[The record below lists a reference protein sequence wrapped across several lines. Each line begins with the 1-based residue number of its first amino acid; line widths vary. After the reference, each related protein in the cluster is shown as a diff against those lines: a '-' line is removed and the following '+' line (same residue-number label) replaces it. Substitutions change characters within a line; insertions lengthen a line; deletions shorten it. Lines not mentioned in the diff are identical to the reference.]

1 MLRGLYTAGSGML
14 VEALRNDVIANNL
27 ANAQTTGYKKDVAV
41 VRAFP
46 AMLIRR
52 IDDRSGG
59 PGAPVAGASLSDPA
73 GIRMERLPVVGEL
86 GTGSIVDAV
95 TSVFAPGPQRF
106 TGNPLDVAIV
116 GSGFFAVEMPNGV
129 AYTRAGSFTL
139 SADGWLVT
147 QEGRRVIGR
156 SGPIAITGREAHID
170 DAGRVI
176 VDDSV
181 EGELAIWQFGDPS
194 ALRKIGANLFL
205 AAEGAGEPQLVAPA
219 AVASET
225 LEISNVNVV
234 AEMVNLI
241 AVQRAYEASQRAVQA
256 HDQTL
261 GRAVNDIAAPLL

>member
-14 VEALRNDVIANNL
+14 VEALRTDVIANNL

-59 PGAPVAGASLSDPA
+59 AGATVAATAPSDLP
-73 GIRMERLPVVGEL
+73 GIRMAGFPVVGEL
-86 GTGSIVDAV
+86 GAGSIVDEV
-95 TSVFAPGPQRF
+95 LPVFAPGPQRF

-116 GSGFFAVEMPNGV
+116 GSGFFAVEMPEGV

-147 QEGRRVIGR
+147 SEGRRVLGT

-176 VDDSV
+176 VDGSV
-181 EGELAIWQFGDPS
+181 EGELAIWDFADPRG
-194 ALRKIGANLFL
+194 LRKIGASLFAPADG
-205 AAEGAGEPQLVAPA
+205 AAAPQLVEPA
-219 AVASET
+219 AVAGET

-234 AEMVNLI
+234 AEMVHLI

-261 GRAVNDIAAPLL
+261 GRAVNDVAAPLL